1 MSSETFNYVLRR
13 VFSTP
18 PCSNDEL
25 DHAINTYEDAVS
37 RINRESGSSDAMPV
51 YNQY

>member
-25 DHAINTYEDAVS
+25 DHAINTYEDAVY
-37 RINRESGSSDAMPV
+37 RINRENGSSDAMQA
-51 YNQY
+51 YDRY

>member
-18 PCSNDEL
+18 PCSNDKL
-25 DHAINTYEDAVS
+25 DHAINTYEDAVY
-37 RINRESGSSDAMPV
+37 RINRENGSSDAMPA
-51 YNQY
+51 YDRY

>member
-1 MSSETFNYVLRR
+1 MSPETFNYLLRR

-25 DHAINTYEDAVS
+25 DHAINTYEDAVY
-37 RINRESGSSDAMPV
+37 RINRENGSSDAMPV
-51 YNQY
+51 YDQH

>member
-25 DHAINTYEDAVS
+25 DHAINTYEDAVY
-37 RINRESGSSDAMPV
+37 RINRENGSSDAMPV
-51 YNQY
+51 YDQH

>member
-25 DHAINTYEDAVS
+25 DHAINTYEDAVY
-37 RINRESGSSDAMPV
+37 RINRENGSSDAMTA
-51 YNQY
+51 YERH

>member
-25 DHAINTYEDAVS
+25 DHAINTYEDAVY
-37 RINRESGSSDAMPV
+37 RINRENGSSDAMPE
-51 YNQY
+51 YDRY

>member
-25 DHAINTYEDAVS
+25 DHAINTYEDAVY
-37 RINRESGSSDAMPV
+37 RINRENGSSDAMPV
-51 YNQY
+51 YDQY